1 LDNNPEKQLCQDVIE
16 VCYNYFVMK
25 TEKHFN
31 LELFFAALADR
42 TRLRLLN
49 LMRDG
54 EVCVCF
60 FAETLGTNNP
70 KISRHL
76 SYLKRAELVSG
87 RRDGKW
93 MHYRITEPKNK
104 TASEMFSKLMEML
117 KDDKEMK
124 VDRERLI
131 NVCCAPQTP
140 IKIERGLSRKV
151 KV

>member
-1 LDNNPEKQLCQDVIE
+1 
-16 VCYNYFVMK
+16 MK
-25 TEKHFN
+25 NSGKFDIA
-31 LELFFAALADR
+31 LLFRALSDE

-76 SYLKRAELVSG
+76 SYLKRASLVIG

-93 MHYRITEPKNK
+93 MHYKINAPIDKN
-104 TASEMFSKLMEML
+104 AAEVFSATMKML
-117 KDDKEMK
+117 ETDTQMMA
-124 VDRERLI
+124 DRERL
-131 NVCCAPQTP
+131 VDFVCAPYTLVT
-140 IKIERGLSRKV
+140 ISGRAADRK
-151 KV
+151 

>member
-1 LDNNPEKQLCQDVIE
+1 
-16 VCYNYFVMK
+16 MK
-25 TEKHFN
+25 TDKTLK

-60 FAETLGTNNP
+60 FAETLATNNP

-76 SYLKRAELVSG
+76 AYLKRAKLVAG

-93 MHYRITEPKNK
+93 MNYRIDEPNDKKAADIFARIMELLNEDK
-104 TASEMFSKLMEML
+104 QMQADRKKLA
-117 KDDKEMK
+117 
-124 VDRERLI
+124 
-131 NVCCAPQTP
+131 NVCCAPQP
-140 IKIERGLSRKV
+140 HVNIERARKPRE

>member
-1 LDNNPEKQLCQDVIE
+1 MTVAYAFDS
-16 VCYNYFVMK
+16 
-25 TEKHFN
+25 
-31 LELFFAALADR
+31 ELFFAALADR

-76 SYLKRAELVSG
+76 AYLKRAGLVQG

-93 MHYRITEPKNK
+93 MHYRIIPPKDK
-104 TASEMFSKLMEML
+104 KAGEVFDAVLDML
-117 KDDKEMK
+117 KDDPEMRK
-124 VDRERLI
+124 DRKKLV
-131 NVCCAPQTP
+131 NVCCSPQMP
-140 IKIERGLSRKV
+140 VNIQKSVRHRQAVSA
-151 KV
+151 

>member
-1 LDNNPEKQLCQDVIE
+1 MKSEKS
-16 VCYNYFVMK
+16 
-25 TEKHFN
+25 FN

-60 FAETLGTNNP
+60 FAETLNTNNP

-76 SYLKRAELVSG
+76 SYLKRANLVSG

-93 MHYRITEPKNK
+93 MHYQISEPKNGK
-104 TASEMFSKLMEML
+104 ALEMFSNLMEIL
-117 KDDKEMK
+117 KEDEEMQT
-124 VDRERLI
+124 DRERLV
-131 NVCCAPQTP
+131 NVCCAPQAP
-140 IKIERGLSRKV
+140 IKIQSGK
-151 KV
+151 

>member
-1 LDNNPEKQLCQDVIE
+1 MNKPNEFKA
-16 VCYNYFVMK
+16 
-25 TEKHFN
+25 
-31 LELFFAALADR
+31 ELFFAALADK

-76 SYLKRAELVSG
+76 SYLKRANLVIG

-93 MHYRITEPKNK
+93 MHYRINPPADRNAREVFDSTLKMLESDKRM
-104 TASEMFSKLMEML
+104 TA
-117 KDDKEMK
+117 
-124 VDRERLI
+124 DREKLVRF
-131 NVCCAPQTP
+131 VCAITVQIT
-140 IKIERGLSRKV
+140 RK
-151 KV
+151 

>member
-1 LDNNPEKQLCQDVIE
+1 MGSVKFDE
-16 VCYNYFVMK
+16 
-25 TEKHFN
+25 
-31 LELFFAALADR
+31 FFAALADR

-76 SYLKRAELVSG
+76 AYLKRAGLVKS

-93 MHYRITEPKNK
+93 MHYSITRPNDPKAAEILDSLM
-104 TASEMFSKLMEML
+104 TALEIDEEMKADRANLVSVCCSPRNSFVTIAGSKL
-117 KDDKEMK
+117 
-124 VDRERLI
+124 VS
-131 NVCCAPQTP
+131 N
-140 IKIERGLSRKV
+140 
-151 KV
+151 